1 MKVMTMGAIGTEVRK
16 LFLQSKDLALNI
28 GLISIGSII
37 YAIGIN
43 GVIVPHGFLTGG
55 VLGISLLAHYFT
67 PVLGVGFIYFCL
79 NIPLM
84 ILGWFTISRRFMF
97 YSLFGMV
104 FLSWAATMI
113 HPHIPAIQ
121 DPMLA
126 ALLAGCICG
135 AGAGLILRSYGS
147 VGGLDIL
154 AVFMNKKF
162 GFQIG
167 AILFASNALILASGA
182 YLHDI
187 ETALYSIVYMFTS
200 GKVVNAILTGFN
212 RRKSIMIVSDHADEI
227 AQRILASEGR
237 GVTFLKGEGAFSHHD
252 KKVIFTIT
260 TLMELPK
267 MKQLILDEDPEAFFV
282 VNDTLEV
289 LGTRHGMGK
298 VY

>member
-1 MKVMTMGAIGTEVRK
+1 MKAIAIDIIRTEIEKLMLHSKDIVLNVGLIAIGCT
-16 LFLQSKDLALNI
+16 
-28 GLISIGSII
+28 I

-43 GVIVPHGFLTGG
+43 GVIIPHGFLTGG

-67 PVLGVGFIYFCL
+67 PAMGIGLIYFCL

-84 ILGWFTISRRFMF
+84 LLGWFTISHRFMF
-97 YSLFGMV
+97 YSLFGMI
-104 FLSWAATMI
+104 FLSWAATFV

-135 AGAGLILRSYGS
+135 TGGGLILRSYGS

-162 GFQIG
+162 GYQIG
-167 AILFASNALILASGA
+167 GILFATNAIILASGA

-200 GKVVNAILTGFN
+200 GKIINAILTGFN
-212 RRKSIMIVSDHADEI
+212 RKKSLMVVSDRADDI
-227 AQRILASEGR
+227 AKRVLASEGR
-237 GVTFLKGEGAFSHHD
+237 GVTFLKGEGAFSRHD

-260 TLMELPK
+260 SLMELSK
-267 MKQLILDEDPEAFFV
+267 MKQLILNEDPEAFIV